1 MSKPFLPRRWW
12 EWAVCGALV
21 LVLYALL
28 FAPVYA
34 YSGPGISHGRVASD
48 MANQYRLASRWPT
61 DEHDHKLTRVPPGH
75 SYSYE
80 LQRAYTDPRLPKPFV
95 HAAIYR
101 IEVDGKTEIWKVNE
115 MGRPKKLSASG
126 S

>member
-1 MSKPFLPRRWW
+1 MSKSFLPRRWW
-12 EWAVCGALV
+12 EWPILLFLL
-21 LVLYALL
+21 LVLYAI

-61 DEHDHKLTRVPPGH
+61 DERDHKLTRVPPGH

-95 HAAIYR
+95 HVAIYR

-115 MGRPKKLSASG
+115 VSRPKRLSASG